1 MRASIAFL
9 LVLGLLSAPW
19 QAGARAPSSESEYDR
34 AGTKGPTE
42 PEEDFDRLDG
52 TGLSG
57 KTVQVIDWEGN
68 MEIHVYPHGSLH
80 SLALKLDKKN
90 KDKPVMVIGY
100 RFKDNPEK
108 QLIRRTI
115 ATMPLSESFKVFR
128 DPNETEFDKLII
140 SNNVLAGG
148 LVSFKLEPE
157 PKQLYP
163 DGHPA
168 LGEPKPRDDDR
179 KPAGKSAAPEKR
191 KRRAQDDEGRIKPFG
206 MED

>member
-19 QAGARAPSSESEYDR
+19 QAGAGAPSSESEGGQAPSSED
-34 AGTKGPTE
+34 
-42 PEEDFDRLDG
+42 DFDRLDG

-68 MEIHVYPHGSLH
+68 MEIHVYPHGSLQ

-108 QLIRRTI
+108 QLIRRAI

-157 PKQLYP
+157 PRQLYP

-168 LGEPKPRDDDR
+168 LGDKKDER
-179 KPAGKSAAPEKR
+179 KPAGKSAAPGKP
-191 KRRAQDDEGRIKPFG
+191 KRRAHDDEGRIKPFG